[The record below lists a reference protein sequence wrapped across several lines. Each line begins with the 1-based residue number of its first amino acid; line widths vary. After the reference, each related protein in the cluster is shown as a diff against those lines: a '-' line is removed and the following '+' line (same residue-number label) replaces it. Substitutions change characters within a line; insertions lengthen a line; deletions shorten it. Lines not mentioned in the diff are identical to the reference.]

1 MPLMYCALYLLFNG
15 KSALH
20 IATTDNNVD
29 AIKPLLLN
37 GANVNAKDY
46 GVSISIC

>member
-1 MPLMYCALYLLFNG
+1 MPLMSCALYILFKG

-29 AIKPLLLN
+29 AIKLLLLN
-37 GANVNAKDY
+37 GASVNANDY
-46 GVSISIC
+46 DVSISVC